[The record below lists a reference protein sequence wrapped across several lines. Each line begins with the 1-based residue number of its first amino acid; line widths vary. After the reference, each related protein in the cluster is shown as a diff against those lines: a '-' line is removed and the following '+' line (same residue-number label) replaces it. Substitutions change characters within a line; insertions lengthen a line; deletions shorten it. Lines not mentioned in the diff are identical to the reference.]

1 MDIKHFLI
9 KTKMAR
15 CINCNGTGIVD
26 VKCERVCRN
35 CNGTMSSGI
44 KCYVCENTWKW
55 GNTEE
60 CNVCWGTGEIILEV
74 KETEKKALCCSK

>member
-9 KTKMAR
+9 KTKRVR
-15 CINCNGTGIVD
+15 CVKCAGTGIVD
-26 VKCERVCRN
+26 LKCERVCKN

-44 KCYVCENTWKW
+44 KCYVCENTWQW

-60 CNVCWGTGEIILEV
+60 CNICWGAGEIILEV
-74 KETEKKALCCSK
+74 KETEKKALCCAK

>member
-9 KTKMAR
+9 KTKRVR
-15 CINCNGTGIVD
+15 CVKCAGTGIID
-26 VKCERVCRN
+26 LKCERVCRN

-60 CNVCWGTGEIILEV
+60 CNICCGAGEIILEV
-74 KETEKKALCCSK
+74 KETAKKALCSAK

>member
-9 KTKMAR
+9 KTKRAR
-15 CINCNGTGIVD
+15 CVKCNGTGIID
-26 VKCERVCRN
+26 LKCERVCKN
-35 CNGTMSSGI
+35 CIGTMSSGI

-60 CNVCWGTGEIILEV
+60 CNICWGAGEIILEV
-74 KETEKKALCCSK
+74 KETEKKALSACH